1 MSYNVIVSEIAKL
14 DMANAAEYYEVKSKG
29 LGKVFLLS
37 AKHTFKMLARNPFI
51 YVKIYKEVR
60 RALTAKFPYAVY
72 YQINESKKLV
82 TVYSVRSTY
91 RHPEAW
97 KSGFEE

>member
-1 MSYNVIVSEIAKL
+1 MSYKVTVSEVAKL
-14 DMANAAEYYEVKSKG
+14 DMADAAEYYEVKSKG

-51 YVKIYKEVR
+51 YVKVYKEVR

-72 YQINESKKLV
+72 YQINESEKLV

-91 RHPEAW
+91 QHPESW
-97 KSGFEE
+97 KNSLDE